1 LYLPFQS
8 ANFCAVS
15 TGSLAE
21 ENILEGVFE
30 MKINLAG
37 RNPEG
42 GRFIV
47 LRVLFCFLAL
57 ALTLSVGTRAQD
69 VKGDI
74 RGTVT
79 DEQGSAVAG
88 AEVTVT
94 EPATGAVRTTNSGSD
109 GVYNF
114 PDLQPGS
121 YSIRASHSGFK
132 ATDTVGVLLHASD
145 SLVFNIALKVGSI
158 SEQVTVEASAIQ
170 VETTNGELAGLI
182 NGKQVAELPLNGRN
196 FMQLVLSVPG
206 VAAGEGFSAQG
217 KGLKGGSDLSISGG
231 AVDANLWLVDG
242 AHNNDVGSNRTILVF
257 PSVDAIDEFKIERNS
272 YSAQFGQS
280 AGGQISIITKKG
292 GNDFHGDVYYFG
304 RNDALNTFNTFVK
317 SGCLAGGNECVKNEL
332 RRNDFGYTVGGPI
345 KKDKVFFFFSEEWNK
360 QISGTTSTARVPTV
374 AEKAGD
380 FTDVAACPAGFNGF
394 PAGGLKDPALHDPL
408 NDNAPTFGFA
418 TPNVIPA
425 NRLSPV
431 AQIILKAYPDPTNPD
446 PCASNNFTH
455 SFGVPTNWREESVR
469 GDINLT
475 KTLTAMMRFTNDS
488 WNIGPNSGGFWGDNN
503 LGPIG
508 EAWNQPGRVVI
519 GKLSKTIGQTAV
531 NDFTFSYSAN
541 RITITPAGTDPGL
554 VQQLNDSIPTF
565 FPLSGKT
572 FGDKGPAAWINCCGL
587 PSVWTIAPW
596 QNQQDLYTWQDD
608 FSFVKGKHTI
618 KLGAL
623 YARNYKAEQ
632 GNGEFGTVGGPVGLN
647 GFKGLPNQTGYGIAD
662 LELLNMAVG
671 WSETTN
677 LFKVR
682 NVWHD
687 FEWYVADNFRITP
700 RLTVD
705 YGLRWSFLRNP
716 YLSDD
721 RYTVFNPAAF
731 DPSLGNA
738 ACNGLLFSPG
748 LGANPCP
755 AGTGGVAG
763 PNRAL
768 MNNNNH
774 LIAPRLGI
782 AWDPT
787 GSGKWSVRAGVGQ
800 YFNRDRL
807 WPLQI
812 AGNNPPFNPS
822 FNSPNGNGRYLDQ
835 PFTVQLPA
843 CDPNCYASGLGIPS
857 IGQSTSDQM
866 PNAWQWNLSVQR
878 EVFKDAKLELA
889 YVANKNNHW
898 EQIADV
904 NFVPGADRLAYVQ
917 QENSASGAVLSA
929 FRPFGALVGNNSI
942 TYYSHGSS
950 SNYQSLQAF
959 FNSRIRNHIN
969 FQAAYTWS
977 KLLADSQRLDTPA
990 PNVDGQDR
998 HAGYGPDIL
1007 NHPQIFSSSLVYELP
1022 ALSGSNGLVRG
1033 TLGGWEASTIVSASS
1048 GPSITPLVGI
1058 QGLGDPSGVGNGT
1071 ATGKERPDRVAG
1083 QPCRA
1088 SGADSKTWL
1097 NPNMFSVNG
1106 FQLGQMGTAGVGIC
1120 SGPPSRNV
1128 DFGLDKNF
1136 KVTERIKVQFR
1147 MEFFNLFNH
1156 PQYVAND
1163 VINNATIN
1171 FNAPVFGDASG
1182 NVVPLTS
1189 ATQILSATPAPG
1201 SNYGQAQNVREN
1213 GFRQI
1218 QYALKIIF

>member
-1 LYLPFQS
+1 MLLPHWQ
-8 ANFCAVS
+8 AQIV
-15 TGSLAE
+15 
-21 ENILEGVFE
+21 LEGLRMISNRNKQVGVWRSVF
-30 MKINLAG
+30 AS
-37 RNPEG
+37 
-42 GRFIV
+42 V
-47 LRVLFCFLAL
+47 LLVCLVVLLSWSAPAAL
-57 ALTLSVGTRAQD
+57 AQD
-69 VKGDI
+69 VKGSV

-79 DEQGSAVAG
+79 DAQGAAVTD
-88 AEVTVT
+88 AEVTVSD
-94 EPATGAVRTTNSGSD
+94 ASTGFSRTTNTGGD

-114 PDLQPGS
+114 PDLPLGTFK
-121 YSIRASHSGFK
+121 IRVTHAGFK
-132 ATDTVGVLLHASD
+132 ASEQVGINVHASD
-145 SLVFNIALKVGSI
+145 RLVFNFALELGSV
-158 SEQVTVEASAIQ
+158 SESVTVEASAIQ
-170 VETTNGELAGLI
+170 VETTNGTLSGLI
-182 NGKQVAELPLNGRN
+182 NGQQVAELPLNGRN

-206 VAAGEGFSAQG
+206 VATGEGFSAQG

-231 AVDANLWLVDG
+231 AVDANMWLVDG

-257 PSVDAIDEFKIERNS
+257 PSVDSIDEFKIERNS

-280 AGGQISIITKKG
+280 AGAQISIITKRG
-292 GNDFHGDVYYFG
+292 NNDFHGDVYYFG
-304 RNDALNTFNTFVK
+304 RNDVLNTFNTFVK
-317 SGCLAGGNECVKNEL
+317 SGCLASGTPCVKNKL

-345 KKDKVFFFFSEEWNK
+345 KKDKIFFFWSQEWNK
-360 QISGTTSTARVPTV
+360 QAQASTTTARVPTV
-374 AEKAGD
+374 AEKGGD
-380 FTDVAACPAGFNGF
+380 FTDIAACPNNFNSF
-394 PAGGLKDPALHDPL
+394 PTAKGLTDPSLTVNPNDP
-408 NDNAPTFGFA
+408 NSPTFGFA

-431 AQIILKAYPDPTNPD
+431 AQLLLQAYPNPTNSD
-446 PCASNNFTH
+446 PCATNNFTKN
-455 SFGVPTNWREESVR
+455 FGVPTNWREEHVR

-475 KTLTAMMRFTNDS
+475 KTLTAMLRFTNDS
-488 WNIGPNSGGFWGDNN
+488 WNIGANSIGFWGDNQ

-519 GKLSKTIGQTAV
+519 GKLSKTIGSSAV

-541 RITITPAGTDPGL
+541 RITITPADSAAGL
-554 VQQLNDSIPTF
+554 RQQLNDTIPTF

-572 FGDKGPAAWINCCGL
+572 FGDNGPPVWINCCGL
-587 PSVWTIAPW
+587 PSVWSIAPW

-608 FSFVKGKHTI
+608 FSYVKGKHTI
-618 KLGAL
+618 KVGAL
-623 YARNYKAEQ
+623 YSRNYKAEQ
-632 GNGEFGTVGGPVGLN
+632 GNGEFGTLGGPVGLN
-647 GFKGLPNQTGYGIAD
+647 GFKGLQNQTGYGIAD
-662 LELLNMAVG
+662 LELSNMALG
-671 WSETTN
+671 WSESQN

-687 FEWYVADNFRITP
+687 VEFYVADNWRVTP

-705 YGLRWSFLRNP
+705 YGFRWSFLRNP

-721 RYTVFNPAAF
+721 RYTIFNPAAF
-731 DPSLGNA
+731 DPALGKTP
-738 ACNGLLFSPG
+738 CNGLLYSPG
-748 LGANPCP
+748 LSSNPCP
-755 AGTGGVAG
+755 AGTGGAAG

-787 GSGKWSVRAGVGQ
+787 GTGKWSIRAGVGQ
-800 YFNRDRL
+800 FFNRDRL

-812 AGNNPPFNPS
+812 AGVNPPFNPGFTS
-822 FNSPNGNGRYLDQ
+822 TNGNGRYLDQ

-843 CDPNCYASGLGIPS
+843 CNPDCYSTGLGLPS

-878 EVFKDAKLELA
+878 EVFRNAKLEVA

-904 NFVPGADRLAYVQ
+904 NFVPSANRLAYVQ
-917 QENSASGAVLSA
+917 QENTGTGAQLAA
-929 FRPFGALVGNNSI
+929 FRPFGSLVGNNSI

-950 SNYQSLQAF
+950 SNYQSLQTF
-959 FNSRIRNHIN
+959 FNMRVRSNTT
-969 FQAAYTWS
+969 FQASYTWS

-990 PNVDGQDR
+990 ANLDGEDR
-998 HAGYGPDIL
+998 HATYGPDIL
-1007 NHPQIFSSSLVYELP
+1007 NHPHIFSASLVYGLP
-1022 ALSGSNGLVRG
+1022 TLQNSNGFVRG
-1033 TLGGWEASTIVSASS
+1033 TLGGWEASTIVSLSS
-1048 GPSITPLVGI
+1048 GPSITPLVSV

-1071 ATGKERPDRVAG
+1071 ATGRERPNRVAG
-1083 QPCRA
+1083 ESCRT
-1088 SGADSKTWL
+1088 SGADSKTYL

-1106 FQLGQMGTAGVGIC
+1106 FQLGTIGNAGVGIC

-1128 DFGLDKNF
+1128 DMGVDKNF
-1136 KVTERIKVQFR
+1136 KITERIKMQFR

-1163 VINNATIN
+1163 VISNATIN
-1171 FNAPVFGDASG
+1171 FNKPIFGDANG

-1201 SNYGQAQNVREN
+1201 SNYGKAQNVREN

>member
-1 LYLPFQS
+1 MKNLV
-8 ANFCAVS
+8 AAKN
-15 TGSLAE
+15 
-21 ENILEGVFE
+21 GVGE
-30 MKINLAG
+30 
-37 RNPEG
+37 
-42 GRFIV
+42 RFV
-47 LRVLFCFLAL
+47 ALRALFCFLAL
-57 ALTLSVGTRAQD
+57 ALSLSVGLRAQD

-79 DEQGSAVAG
+79 DEQGSAVGG
-88 AEVTVT
+88 AEVTITDPSTGVSRT
-94 EPATGAVRTTNSGSD
+94 ATTGSD
-109 GVYNF
+109 GLYNF
-114 PDLQPGS
+114 PDLPLGTFN
-121 YSIRASHSGFK
+121 IRATHSGFK
-132 ATDTVGVLLHASD
+132 ASETTGILLHAAD
-145 SLVFNIALKVGSI
+145 SLVFNISLKLGAV

-182 NGKQVAELPLNGRN
+182 DGKQVAELPLNGRN

-206 VAAGEGFSAQG
+206 VATGEGFSAQG

-280 AGGQISIITKKG
+280 AGGQISIITKHG

-317 SGCLAGGNECVKNEL
+317 SGCLAAGTPCVKNEL
-332 RRNDFGYTVGGPI
+332 RRNDFGYTIGGPI
-345 KKDKVFFFFSEEWNK
+345 KKDKAFFFFSEEWNK
-360 QISGTTSTARVPTV
+360 QISGTTSTARVPTI

-380 FTDVAACPAGFNGF
+380 FSQTAACPSKFNGF
-394 PAGGLKDPALHDPL
+394 PVGGLTDPSLTTNPSDPKS
-408 NDNAPTFGFA
+408 PTFGFA

-425 NRLSPV
+425 GRLSPV
-431 AQIILKAYPDPTNPD
+431 AQLILQAYPDPTNAD
-446 PCASNNFTH
+446 PCAANNFTH
-455 SFGVPTNWREESVR
+455 SFGVPTNWREEHVR

-475 KTLTAMMRFTNDS
+475 KTLTAMLRFTNDS

-541 RITITPAGTDPGL
+541 RISITPAGTKPGL
-554 VQQLNDSIPTF
+554 VQQLNDTIPTF

-572 FGDKGPAAWINCCGL
+572 YGDKGPAAWINCCGL

-608 FSFVKGKHTI
+608 FSYVKGKHTI
-618 KLGAL
+618 KVGAL

-647 GFKGLPNQTGYGIAD
+647 GFKGLQNQTGYGIAD
-662 LELLNMAVG
+662 LELLNMGIG
-671 WSETTN
+671 WSETRD

-687 FEWYVADNFRITP
+687 VEFYVTDNWRISP
-700 RLTVD
+700 RLTVE
-705 YGLRWSFLRNP
+705 YGFRWSFLRNP

-721 RYTVFNPAAF
+721 RYTTFNPAAF
-731 DPSLGNA
+731 DPALGKA
-738 ACNGLLFSPG
+738 PCNGLLYSPG
-748 LGANPCP
+748 IGSNPCP
-755 AGTGGVAG
+755 AGTGGVVG

-774 LIAPRLGI
+774 LVAPRLGI

-787 GSGKWSVRAGVGQ
+787 GNGKWSIRAGIGQ

-822 FNSPNGNGRYLDQ
+822 FNSTNGNGRYLDQ

-843 CDPNCYASGLGIPS
+843 CAPNCYSSGLGLPS
-857 IGQSTSDQM
+857 IGQSTSNQM
-866 PNAWQWNLSVQR
+866 PNAWQWNLSIQR

-904 NFVPGADRLAYVQ
+904 NFVPATDRLVYVQ
-917 QENSASGAVLSA
+917 NENTTGAGPFLSSL
-929 FRPFGALVGNNSI
+929 RPFGTLVGNNSI

-959 FNSRIRNHIN
+959 FNSRIRNRAT

-977 KLLADSQRLDTPA
+977 KLLADSERLDTPN
-990 PNVDGQDR
+990 PNVDGGDR

-1007 NHPQIFSSSLVYELP
+1007 NHPHIFSSSFVYELP
-1022 ALSGSNGLVRG
+1022 ALTNSNGFVRG
-1033 TLGGWEASTIVSASS
+1033 ALGGWQASTIVGISS
-1048 GPSITPLVGI
+1048 GPSITPLVSI

-1071 ATGKERPDRVAG
+1071 ANKRERPNRVAG

-1088 SGADSKTWL
+1088 SGADATQWL
-1097 NPNMFSVNG
+1097 NPNMFTVNG
-1106 FQLGQMGTAGVGIC
+1106 FQLGHMGTAGVGLC
-1120 SGPPSRNV
+1120 SGPPTRNV

-1136 KVTERIKVQFR
+1136 KITERVKVQFR

-1163 VINNATIN
+1163 VNNHNTLQ
-1171 FNAPVFGDASG
+1171 FNSPVYGDAAG

-1189 ATQILSATPAPG
+1189 ATQILSATPAPAT
-1201 SNYGQAQNVREN
+1201 NYGQAQNVREN

-1218 QYALKIIF
+1218 QYALKIVF